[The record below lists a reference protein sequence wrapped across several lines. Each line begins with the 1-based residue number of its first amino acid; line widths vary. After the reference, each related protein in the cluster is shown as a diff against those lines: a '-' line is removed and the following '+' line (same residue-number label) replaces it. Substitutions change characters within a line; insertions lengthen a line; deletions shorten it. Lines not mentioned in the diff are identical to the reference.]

1 MSYCV
6 TRFGNSNSRI
16 IDPGNQYEIIHD
28 RINLYHKLI
37 AFFVTYQVSSR
48 GAICHLTFSRNFFKG
63 VIAK

>member
-6 TRFGNSNSRI
+6 TRFCNLNSKI
-16 IDPGNQYEIIHD
+16 VDPGNQYEIIHD

-37 AFFVTYQVSSR
+37 AFFVTYEVSTR
-48 GAICHLTFSRNFFKG
+48 GAICLLTFSRHFFKG